1 MPPKIEN
8 IDEMR
13 REMERLQM
21 ENETLRKRTTFRRP
35 DVAFKI
41 TDYGAISVVGVSKYP
56 ISLFKNQW
64 ELLFEKRDEILD
76 YIDEN
81 IDKIAV
87 RN

>member
-1 MPPKIEN
+1 MAPKIEN
-8 IDEMR
+8 IDELR
-13 REMERLQM
+13 REMERLQV

-35 DVAFKI
+35 DVAFKV

-56 ISLFKNQW
+56 ITLFKNQW

-76 YIDEN
+76 YVEDN

-87 RN
+87 RT

>member
-1 MPPKIEN
+1 MAPKIEN
-8 IDEMR
+8 IDELR
-13 REMERLQM
+13 REMERLQV
-21 ENETLRKRTTFRRP
+21 ENETLRKRTNFRRP
-35 DVAFKI
+35 EVAFKI
-41 TDYGAISVVGVSKYP
+41 TDYGAVSVVGVSKFP
-56 ISLFKNQW
+56 ITLFKNQW